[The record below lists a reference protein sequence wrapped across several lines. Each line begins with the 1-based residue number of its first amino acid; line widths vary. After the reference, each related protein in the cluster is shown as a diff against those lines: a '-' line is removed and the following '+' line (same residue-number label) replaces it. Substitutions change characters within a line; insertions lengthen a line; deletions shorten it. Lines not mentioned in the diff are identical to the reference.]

1 VPVRK
6 TPSAGGKPDKLM
18 RDALIVA
25 LKREAIDAEGKP
37 TKNLYLIAEAL
48 VDKAKTGDVPAI
60 KEIADR
66 VDGKAVQP
74 LAGADGEEPINVI
87 HRIERVIIDPAN
99 PNA

>member
-1 VPVRK
+1 MAANK
-6 TPSAGGKPDKLM
+6 TAPAGAKPDKLI
-18 RDALIVA
+18 RDALRVA
-25 LKREAIDAEGKP
+25 LNREAVNAEGKP

-48 VDKAKTGDVPAI
+48 VEKAKTGDVPAI

-74 LAGADGEEPINVI
+74 LAGSDGEEPITLI

-99 PNA
+99 RDT